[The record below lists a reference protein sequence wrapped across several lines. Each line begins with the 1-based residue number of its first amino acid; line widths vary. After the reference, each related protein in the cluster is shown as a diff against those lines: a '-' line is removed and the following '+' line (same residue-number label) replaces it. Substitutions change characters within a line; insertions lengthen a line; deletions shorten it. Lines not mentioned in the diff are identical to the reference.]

1 MNTKD
6 MTAFN
11 AGQPAYLEHAS
22 FAKLREV
29 TLSYSLNPRLAN
41 TLFRGAAKDA
51 RFELS
56 GRNLHTW
63 TKYRGLDPEVSNFG
77 NAPLNRM
84 WDLAPYPPS
93 KQFFFSLDVTF

>member
-1 MNTKD
+1 
-6 MTAFN
+6 
-11 AGQPAYLEHAS
+11 
-22 FAKLREV
+22 V
-29 TLSYSLNPRLAN
+29 TLSYSLNSRLTN

-56 GRNLHTW
+56 GRNLKTW

-77 NAPLNRM
+77 NAALSRL

-93 KQFFFSLDVTF
+93 RQFFLSADVTF